1 MSNNN
6 SFFKLST
13 DSSSALLRMQS
24 VPSVDYGDLPPLP
37 PCDDG
42 DEEAWM
48 QVSDFTN
55 IQ

>member
-1 MSNNN
+1 M
-6 SFFKLST
+6 
-13 DSSSALLRMQS
+13 LRMQS

-48 QVSDFTN
+48 QVGDFTN
-55 IQ
+55 TKDLKSMTTT